1 VRGTASVRLLS
12 LVALLYVI
20 EGFPMGIYADVWPV
34 FLRRH
39 DVSNTVIGLL
49 SSLYFAWSAKVLW
62 SPLVDRYGDPRHWI
76 ASALC
81 AMGAALALL
90 AVVPT
95 YTLGPALF
103 ALFAVFCLASAT
115 QDIAIDA
122 YTIGLTPRGEEGP
135 VNSVRVAAYR
145 VGLIAAGTG
154 LLFLPAW
161 IGWGGTFAAGAVA
174 SAAMALAVLACPPVR
189 SAGETRR
196 PALPELLR
204 WLGQPGALAV
214 LGFIL
219 LYRVGDRAMGPMVK
233 PFWVDSGFSNEAIGL
248 YANGFG
254 QLATLAGALAGGVAV
269 ARLGIPRAL
278 LVLGALALAS
288 NFAYALAALP
298 SPPRLDG
305 FVAASLVESLCSG
318 LASVAFLSFLMR
330 ITEKQHA
337 AAHYALLTA
346 VYALSG
352 SIVAAPSGWLTDRL
366 GYAAYFALTAGLAL
380 PAFAFLPAAARF
392 LAATE
397 AARPGPASG
406 EAPTDRSSRP
416 EPRPASPPP
425 RAR

>member
-1 VRGTASVRLLS
+1 VRGTTSVRLLS

-20 EGFPMGIYADVWPV
+20 EGFPMGVYADVWPV
-34 FLRRH
+34 FLRRQ

-49 SSLYFAWSAKVLW
+49 SSLYLAWSVKVLW
-62 SPLVDRYGDPRHWI
+62 SPLVDRYGDARHWI
-76 ASALC
+76 AAALC
-81 AMGAALALL
+81 AMAAALAVL

-95 YTLGPALF
+95 ESLALG
-103 ALFAVFCLASAT
+103 LFAVFAFFCLASAT

-122 YTIGLTPRGEEGP
+122 YTIGLTPRGQEGP

-154 LLFLPAW
+154 LMFLPAW
-161 IGWGGTFAAGAVA
+161 VGWGGTFAAAAVA
-174 SAAMALAVLACPPVR
+174 SSAMALMVLACPPVQR
-189 SAGETRR
+189 SGEARP

-204 WLGQPGALAV
+204 WAAQPGVAGL
-214 LGFIL
+214 LGFVL
-219 LYRVGDRAMGPMVK
+219 LYRVGDRAMGPMVR
-233 PFWVDSGFSNEAIGL
+233 PFWVDSGFSNEQIGL

-254 QLATLAGALAGGVAV
+254 QLATLLGALVGGAAV

-278 LVLGALALAS
+278 LVLGAFALGS

-298 SPPRLDG
+298 SPPRLDA

-352 SIVAAPSGWLTDRL
+352 AAVAAPSGWLTDRL
-366 GYAAYFALTAGLAL
+366 GYPAYFALTAGLAL
-380 PAFAFLPAAARF
+380 PAFMFLPAAARF
-392 LAATE
+392 LAASERARPEPASE
-397 AARPGPASG
+397 AAPP
-406 EAPTDRSSRP
+406 DRSSRP